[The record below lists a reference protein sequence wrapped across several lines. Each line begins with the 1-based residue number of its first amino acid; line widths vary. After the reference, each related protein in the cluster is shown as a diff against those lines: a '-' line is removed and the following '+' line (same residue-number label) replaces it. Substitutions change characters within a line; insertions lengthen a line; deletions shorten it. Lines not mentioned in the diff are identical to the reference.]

1 MHNDGFD
8 RMEITKVYEWEKEH
22 MSSPYFYFWKPIAD
36 FIGDS
41 LPGFPITRRTVVGN
55 RIYENPF
62 V

>member
-1 MHNDGFD
+1 MVEDKLN
-8 RMEITKVYEWEKEH
+8 RTETTEVYEWEKEH

-41 LPGFPITRRTVVGN
+41 LPGFPITRRTVVGT